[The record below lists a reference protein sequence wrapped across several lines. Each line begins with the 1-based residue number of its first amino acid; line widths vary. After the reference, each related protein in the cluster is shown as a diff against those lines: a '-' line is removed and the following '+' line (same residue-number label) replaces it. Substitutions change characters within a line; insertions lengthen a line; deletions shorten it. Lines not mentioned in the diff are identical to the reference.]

1 MAIGRPDTV
10 RVRPVERHQAST
22 AETLSLLTRRAGV
35 VFMAAALVAV
45 TSTTLSMRGG
55 RVALLNSNIQGR
67 DGMEVD
73 LSTLPRSAQMQD
85 LAHVGGTALGAAKAH
100 YDDLLTNGPLN
111 PNSMLRPVA
120 MQTLAAKSSSVPSSL
135 ASGSNKSAQS
145 ASVGIGIGGAVHLLR
160 SAREILAGKMA
171 GELEGKPLSKA
182 QVKSLANTRS
192 RVPTVNSQEEKRAR
206 AMWHHRVKAS
216 LEQREVVLEE
226 KVRKLEYAAG
236 RAEISE
242 LSGLSERD

>member
-1 MAIGRPDTV
+1 
-10 RVRPVERHQAST
+10 
-22 AETLSLLTRRAGV
+22 
-35 VFMAAALVAV
+35 
-45 TSTTLSMRGG
+45 
-55 RVALLNSNIQGR
+55 
-67 DGMEVD
+67 MEVD

-111 PNSMLRPVA
+111 PNSILRPVA
-120 MQTLAAKSSSVPSSL
+120 TQTLAAKSSSVPSSL

-145 ASVGIGIGGAVHLLR
+145 ASGGIGIGGTVHLLR

-182 QVKSLANTRS
+182 QVKSLANARS
-192 RVPTVNSQEEKRAR
+192 RVPTVNSHEEKRAR
-206 AMWHHRVKAS
+206 AVWHHRVEAS
-216 LEQREVVLEE
+216 LKQREAVLEE
-226 KVRKLEYAAG
+226 KVRKLEDAAG